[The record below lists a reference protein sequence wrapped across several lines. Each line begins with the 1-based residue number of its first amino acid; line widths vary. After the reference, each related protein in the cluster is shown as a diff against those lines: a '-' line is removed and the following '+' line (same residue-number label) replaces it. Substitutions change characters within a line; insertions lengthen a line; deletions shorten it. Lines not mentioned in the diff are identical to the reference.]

1 MLADLALLYCA
12 FFWGMS
18 FASMKVLVTIYPSC
32 WLLFL
37 RFTAGAL
44 MIYAF
49 FHRRIHESIRKCL
62 KGGIIIGALL
72 FIALE
77 TQTVGLLYIGGGRSA
92 FISAIYV
99 LIVPLMMWGIRK
111 IFPGWVTLFAACL
124 CVLGMYFL
132 TGDDMSGSMNTGD
145 ILTIICAFTFAVQI
159 LAINHYTQDCDPVTL
174 SFVEFITLA
183 VLSCITSLIFETR
196 TEIISMRGLPELIFT
211 IILCTFGC
219 YMIQICAQ
227 KYAKPSHAAII
238 MSLESVFG
246 LLSGIVFLGESLT
259 LRMAAGCAMIFS
271 SVLIA
276 ELEPFMHFRFVN
288 MNRG

>member
-77 TQTVGLLYIGGGRSA
+77 TQTLGLKYIGGGRSA

-99 LIVPLMMWGIRK
+99 LIVPLMMWAIRK
-111 IFPGWVTLFAACL
+111 IFPGWITIFAACL
-124 CVLGMYFL
+124 CVAGMYFL
-132 TGDDMSGSMNTGD
+132 TGDDMSGSINTGD
-145 ILTIICAFTFAVQI
+145 ILTIICAITFAVQI
-159 LAINHYTQDCDPVTL
+159 LVINHYTQDCDPVTL
-174 SFVEFITLA
+174 SFVEFVTLA
-183 VLSCITSLIFETR
+183 VLSFITSLIFETR
-196 TEIISMRGLPELIFT
+196 TEIISTRGLPELIFT
-211 IILCTFGC
+211 IVLCTFGC

-276 ELEPFMHFRFVN
+276 ELEPFMHFRFVK